1 MKREKIVMGHGSGGK
16 LMRSLIRET
25 FLKNLQ
31 NPFLSSLSDSAI
43 VPVGKEKVAMTT
55 DSYVVSPPFFP
66 GGDIGKLAVAGTIND
81 LCVVGATPG
90 FITLALILE
99 EGFPL
104 SDLEQIIFSIKRTAD
119 EAGVE
124 VVTGDT
130 KVVEKGKGDGIFIN
144 TSGIGWI
151 PSHISLSMRKIKAGD
166 QIIINGPI
174 GDHGAAVMMVRGGFE
189 FESDLTSD
197 CAALHSLIKEM
208 LKIDRGIRF
217 MRDPTRGGISAALNE
232 IAEETGLSVII
243 HESEIP
249 VRDAVSS
256 ICEILGLDPLYVAN
270 EGKVLAVIDK
280 ENSEEILRGMKF
292 HPLGKEARIIGEITE
307 SPERRV
313 VLKTRYGTSRI
324 IDMPEEENLPRI
336 C

>member
-1 MKREKIVMGHGSGGK
+1 MKRERIVMGHGSGGK
-16 LMRSLIRET
+16 LMRLLIKET
-25 FLKNLQ
+25 FLKQLR
-31 NPFLSSLSDSAI
+31 NPFLLSLSDSAI
-43 VPVGKEKVAMTT
+43 IPIGKEKVALTT

-81 LCVVGATPG
+81 LCVVGAIPI

-104 SDLEQIIFSIKRTAD
+104 SELEKIIFSISETAD
-119 EAGVE
+119 KVGVK

-130 KVVEKGKGDGIFIN
+130 KVVEKGKGDGVFIN
-144 TSGIGWI
+144 TSGVGVV
-151 PSHISLSMRKIKAGD
+151 PSHVSLSMEKIRAGD
-166 QIIINGPI
+166 HIIINGPI

-189 FESDLTSD
+189 FESDLKSD
-197 CAALHSLIKEM
+197 CVSLHSLIKMM
-208 LKIDRGIRF
+208 LEEDSAIRF
-217 MRDPTRGGISAALNE
+217 MRDPTRGGISSTLNE
-232 IAEETGLSVII
+232 ISDETGLGLVI

-249 VRDAVSS
+249 IRDSVSS

-270 EGKVLAVIDK
+270 EGKVLAIADAK
-280 ENSEEILRGMKF
+280 KSSEILRIMKS

-307 SPERRV
+307 KVEKRV
-313 VLKTRYGTSRI
+313 ILKTRYGTSRI
-324 IDMPEEENLPRI
+324 IDMPEEEKLPRI